1 MDELGKL
8 MSQMGDKMTKQE
20 AKDMIRLIDRNKDG
34 CVEYKGVSQTTQAP
48 VHISISNYPV
58 DFRFR
63 IFFNCDKKIASNS
76 KAGINRVKPQG
87 RKMAPKRDVSE

>member
-34 CVEYKGVSQTTQAP
+34 CVEYKGVRLSTKTLLFTSQFQT
-48 VHISISNYPV
+48 ILSI
-58 DFRFR
+58 F
-63 IFFNCDKKIASNS
+63 
-76 KAGINRVKPQG
+76 
-87 RKMAPKRDVSE
+87 VSEFFSIVTRK